1 MSVKPSHYDCSQQ
14 KNAFSILGDSA
25 YPISPQLMKPYFRP
39 EDPQKRRFNHK
50 LSAIRTICTENVIG
64 LWKRRFPCL
73 RMGIRTKLSTAC
85 DIVVATAV
93 LHNLALLWG
102 EPEPDDVGF
111 EDEDNLDNFQPP
123 NRTATA
129 IRVAGQLKRDWLAMN
144 FC

>member
-1 MSVKPSHYDCSQQ
+1 MPS
-14 KNAFSILGDSA
+14 FFITGDSA

-39 EDPQKRRFNHK
+39 EDPQKRRFNYK
-50 LSAIRTICTENVIG
+50 LSAIRTICTENIIG

-73 RMGIRTKLSTAC
+73 RMGIRTKLSTAA

-102 EPEPDDVGF
+102 EPEPEPEDGEVDADVGQ
-111 EDEDNLDNFQPP
+111 DNFNQT
-123 NRTATA
+123 NRTTAA
-129 IRVAGQLKRDWLAMN
+129 IRVAGQLKRDWLAVN

>member
-1 MSVKPSHYDCSQQ
+1 
-14 KNAFSILGDSA
+14 
-25 YPISPQLMKPYFRP
+25 MKPYFRP
-39 EDPQKRRFNHK
+39 QEPEKRRFNYK

-93 LHNLALLWG
+93 LHNLALQWG
-102 EPEPDDVGF
+102 EPEPVDGDF
-111 EDEDNLDNFQPP
+111 QDEDDLDRSQPS
-123 NRTATA
+123 NRSATA
-129 IRVAGQLKRDWLAMN
+129 VRVAGQLKRDWLANN